1 MTSGAPH
8 PGGVTKLPSYI
19 SGLDLITNGGLPKGR
34 TTLVAG
40 TAGAG
45 KTVFATQFL
54 VEGIRRDGDGAV
66 FVTFEERPD
75 DIRANMRSFGW
86 DIDEYEADGRWGFV
100 DVSPNRETDGTV
112 VGEFDFEPL
121 LLRIRHCI
129 ERTGATRV
137 VIDSIGAIFT
147 RFTDAPRVRSELFRV
162 FDSLRDLGVTALMT
176 AERAN
181 EYGEVSRFGVEEFVA
196 DNVILLRN
204 VLDDERRRRTIEIL
218 KFRGT
223 AHQKGQFPM
232 TIVESGV
239 HVVPLS
245 AIELKQHSTDLRISS
260 GIAELDE
267 MCGGGLFRDS
277 VVLASGA
284 TGCGKTLLVSHFIAA
299 AAAHGEK
306 TVLFAFEESRE
317 QLFRNAAGWGIDFE
331 QFERDGL
338 LVVRCAYP
346 ETAGLEDH
354 LLRITETIADIA
366 PDRVAV
372 DSLSALERISTE
384 RSFREFVLGLTSH
397 IKHRDMAGLFT
408 STTAELFGGTSIT
421 EAHISTITDSII
433 LLRYVEQLGTVER
446 AVTVLKM
453 RGSAHDTRIRR
464 FYIDD
469 DGMHIAEPF
478 RTVAGILAGTP
489 QQLSY
494 VGAPGGGDGDG
505 NGDGNGQHG

>member
-1 MTSGAPH
+1 MNAATPNPAAGIE
-8 PGGVTKLPSYI
+8 KLPTYI
-19 SGLDLITNGGLPKGR
+19 AGLDLIAQGGLPRGR

-54 VEGIRRDGDGAV
+54 VEGVRREQDGAV

-86 DIDEYEADGRWGFV
+86 DIDEYERGGCWAFV
-100 DVSPNRETDGTV
+100 DASPDHETDGAI

-121 LLRIRHCI
+121 LLRIRHAV
-129 ERTGATRV
+129 ERTAATRV

-147 RFTDAPRVRSELFRV
+147 RFTDAPRVRAELFRV
-162 FDSLRDLGVTALMT
+162 FDSLRSLGVTAIMT

-181 EYGEVSRFGVEEFVA
+181 EYGEISRFGVEEFVA

-223 AHQKGQFPM
+223 AHQKGQFPV

-260 GIAELDE
+260 GVPELDV

-284 TGCGKTLLVSHFIAA
+284 TGCGKTLLVSHFVAA
-299 AAAHGEK
+299 AAAQGEK
-306 TVLFAFEESRE
+306 TVLFAYEESRE
-317 QLFRNAAGWGIDFE
+317 QLFRNAAGWGMDLE

-338 LVVRCAYP
+338 LVVRCTYP
-346 ETAGLEDH
+346 ETAALEDH
-354 LLRITETIADIA
+354 LLRIKETIAEVS

-397 IKHRDMAGLFT
+397 IKSRDMAGLFT

-433 LLRYVEQLGTVER
+433 LLRYVEQLGSVER

-464 FYIDD
+464 FFIDD
-469 DGMHIAEPF
+469 EGMHVAEPF
-478 RTVAGILAGTP
+478 RTVAGILAGAP
-489 QQLSY
+489 QQLAHA
-494 VGAPGGGDGDG
+494 GAHASSG
-505 NGDGNGQHG
+505 NGSDG